1 MKRMTAVA
9 ALGLLLLSSAAVA
22 DGSASDHSILI
33 EDVGVRAGV
42 TADISV
48 SVFVDEEHPRCRRA
62 RSAGSSVL
70 ALAGIGFA
78 AQSWR
83 RMAEAVFDT
92 QRGSAKR
99 YCRWYAIDLPGQGA
113 SGLPDG
119 MLFGDLTLSDLL
131 SAYRNTWQRLH
142 AMRVRPD
149 TVVAHSRGALLTQ
162 MLQHQL
168 LQEGSSLARELGA
181 EEALLLGASPP
192 APVEWSA
199 ATPELFALISSFV
212 TFTPERG
219 LFAEAPP
226 EVWTFVS
233 YSNLDGVA
241 HPDTP
246 LVELATYTAPEA
258 LAPVLETFGF
268 APSSR
273 PEVARGVFTPRKG
286 TRLTMVAFSQDR
298 FGLLPE
304 QRALYEHLT
313 RDASFS
319 RLVVVDDE
327 FAVHNLHDAEP
338 ELIIQALY
346 AHAASK
352 P

>member
-1 MKRMTAVA
+1 MMAVA
-9 ALGLLLLSSAAVA
+9 ALGSLLQTSTAKA
-22 DGSASDHSILI
+22 DGGASEHSILL

-48 SVFVDEEHPRCRRA
+48 SVFVDEHNPRCRRGQS
-62 RSAGSSVL
+62 RERSVL

-83 RMAEAVFDT
+83 RMADAVFDT

-113 SGLPDG
+113 SGLPAG

-131 SAYRNTWQRLH
+131 GVYRDTWQRLN

-149 TVVAHSRGALLTQ
+149 TVVGHSRGALLTQ
-162 MLQHQL
+162 MLQHRL
-168 LQEGSSLARELGA
+168 LEEGSSLEREFGA
-181 EEALLLGASPP
+181 EDALLLGASPP
-192 APVEWSA
+192 AAVEWSA

-219 LFAEAPP
+219 VFAEAPP
-226 EVWTFVS
+226 EVWAFVS
-233 YSNLDGVA
+233 YSNLDGIP
-241 HPDTP
+241 HPETP
-246 LVELATYTAPEA
+246 LEELATYTAPEA
-258 LAPVLETFGF
+258 LPPVLETFGF
-268 APSSR
+268 APFSR
-273 PEVARGVFTPRKG
+273 PEVARGVFAARKG

-304 QRALYEHLT
+304 QRALYEYLT
-313 RDASFS
+313 GDASLS
-319 RLVVVDDE
+319 RLVEVDDE

-338 ELIIQALY
+338 ELILEALY
-346 AHAASK
+346 PRAAGK
-352 P
+352 N

>member
-1 MKRMTAVA
+1 MKRMTAGAV
-9 ALGLLLLSSAAVA
+9 LGLLLQSSTAMG
-22 DGSASDHSILI
+22 DGGASDHSILL
-33 EDVGVRAGV
+33 EDVSVRAGV

-48 SVFVDEEHPRCRRA
+48 SVFVDEKDPRCRRA
-62 RSAGSSVL
+62 RGARSSVL

-83 RMAEAVFDT
+83 RMADAVFDT
-92 QRGSAKR
+92 QRKSGKR

-113 SGLPDG
+113 SGLPAG
-119 MLFGDLTLSDLL
+119 MLFGELTLSDLL

-142 AMRVRPD
+142 AMRVRPH
-149 TVVAHSRGALLTQ
+149 TVVGHSRGALLTQ

-168 LQEGSSLARELGA
+168 VQEGSSLEREFGA
-181 EEALLLGASPP
+181 EDALLLGASPP
-192 APVEWSA
+192 ASVEWSA
-199 ATPELFALISSFV
+199 ATAELFALISSFV

-219 LFAEAPP
+219 VFAEAPP
-226 EVWTFVS
+226 EVWAFVS
-233 YSNLDGVA
+233 YSNLDGVP

-246 LVELATYTAPEA
+246 LADLATYTAPEA

-268 APSSR
+268 APFSR
-273 PEVARGVFTPRKG
+273 PEVARGVFAPRRG
-286 TRLTMVAFSQDR
+286 TRLTMLAFTQDR

-313 RDASFS
+313 RDASLS
-319 RLVVVDDE
+319 GLVVVDDE
-327 FAVHNLHDAEP
+327 FAVHNLHDVKP
-338 ELIIQALY
+338 ELILQALD
-346 AHAASK
+346 AHAAGK